1 MRFTDDEWM
10 LMMLYSPGTRPGLIA
25 ELQKMQKSLT
35 GRDRNLRRWTASL
48 LAKLAEMTDAEYEAL
63 DLYPDEIKERRKK
76 TDDDENGLLYAD
88 GAGSCGTDHWKQ
100 RAVDSVSDH
109 IRTAL

>member
-10 LMMLYSPGTRPGLIA
+10 LMMLYSLTHGQLIE
-25 ELQKMQKSLT
+25 ELQTMQKSLT

-63 DLYPDEIKERRKK
+63 DLYPDE
-76 TDDDENGLLYAD
+76 
-88 GAGSCGTDHWKQ
+88 
-100 RAVDSVSDH
+100 
-109 IRTAL
+109 